1 MAHPTPQNF
10 VSFKIGGLV
19 VKSVS
24 FLKFGVMAL
33 ALTMSD
39 PPRAIGAN
47 PYAAARPNPEDC
59 GVARSDYP
67 SRMGKAL
74 DLEYRIKT
82 FGTWGIRGFE
92 GPASNAPIFIE
103 GNENLV
109 VLYHGF
115 MASPPEMLPLGRQIH
130 EALGASVYI
139 PLIPGFGANVEVSQL
154 YRFSDWEQAVEE
166 SLRWARHCF
175 SRVYVVGYSVGGGL
189 IAHHVLAPDHGTVDG
204 QVLLSPF
211 FKGAAW
217 QQTWAGA
224 VATKGFLAIL
234 KSLFRFK
241 MISLEKIA
249 SITRGKYR
257 DLRILLQDP
266 AIYDQSF
273 ALQAGMNI
281 SDLTRALKSI
291 PNRRTSDVPTAVA
304 ISASDQTISRK
315 YALKFS
321 ERHFSDLRSTLVL
334 AEEEQIPH
342 EIVVPHDELNP
353 AFGRIAEW
361 VVAQLLT
368 MTEPR

>member
-1 MAHPTPQNF
+1 M
-10 VSFKIGGLV
+10 V

-24 FLKFGVMAL
+24 FLKFGVIAL
-33 ALTMSD
+33 ALTVCQ
-39 PPRAIGAN
+39 PPRAFGAN
-47 PYAAARPNPEDC
+47 PYTASRPNHENCD
-59 GVARSDYP
+59 VTRSDY
-67 SRMGKAL
+67 SARMGEAR

-82 FGTWGIRGFE
+82 FGEWGIRGFD
-92 GPASNAPIFIE
+92 GPDSNAPVFIE
-103 GNENLV
+103 GNEDLV

-130 EALGASVYI
+130 EAMGASVYI

-154 YRFSDWEQAVEE
+154 YKYSDWEQAVEE
-166 SLRWARHCF
+166 DLQWARHCF
-175 SRVYVVGYSVGGGL
+175 NSVYVVGYSVGGGL

-224 VATKGFLAIL
+224 VAAKGFLAVL
-234 KSLFRFK
+234 KSAFRFK
-241 MISLEKIA
+241 MISLERVA
-249 SITRGKYR
+249 RLTRGNYR
-257 DLRILLQDP
+257 DLRILLEDP

-304 ISASDQTISRK
+304 ISESDQTISRK

-353 AFGRIAEW
+353 AFGRVADW
-361 VVAQLLT
+361 VVEQLLT